1 MEREQNSVDFKEEST
16 LEEVPESLDETLR
29 SVSAIFV
36 AFWAF
41 DRRNS
46 VRSEKKQKSRRRVK
60 PIGGCNSPE
69 DASKSVVSER

>member
-36 AFWAF
+36 AFLGF
-41 DRRNS
+41 
-46 VRSEKKQKSRRRVK
+46 RSAELSS
-60 PIGGCNSPE
+60 I
-69 DASKSVVSER
+69 